1 MSTAFQN
8 SKHFPGELIV
18 RMMQGA
24 KYVRNDSYTSPYT
37 LPTMSSPSI
46 LVLSIIF
53 TSIQYN
59 KNLTT
64 IIKLHSVVHQSIK
77 YIQIS
82 SIFKHQSNSQ
92 FFV

>member
-59 KNLTT
+59 K
-64 IIKLHSVVHQSIK
+64 KSYDDHK
-77 YIQIS
+77 APFS
-82 SIFKHQSNSQ
+82 SSPKHKIHPNI
-92 FFV
+92 